1 MLKELKDKL
10 KKVKKMI
17 YEQNK
22 NISEEI
28 EKPIKKLTLELRT
41 QID

>member
-28 EKPIKKLTLELRT
+28 EKPIKKPKKEILEL
-41 QID
+41 